1 MSIHGIIITICTPFI
16 SLSFE
21 GYSCDKICF
30 LISSDPR
37 DINPLFDTKE
47 FRSPK
52 FQRVYQY
59 LKLSKEGKNMD
70 NFTFVPGNIDDDQT
84 KCLSLMLRSVKR
96 FSLFFS
102 YLFFIYLTLR
112 RLM

>member
-1 MSIHGIIITICTPFI
+1 MSIHEITITICTPFI

-21 GYSCDKICF
+21 GYSCDKICLSF
-30 LISSDPR
+30 SSDPR
-37 DINPLFDTKE
+37 DINPLFDAKE
-47 FRSPK
+47 FRSPQ

-70 NFTFVPGNIDDDQT
+70 NFTFVPGNIDEDQT

-96 FSLFFS
+96 SSLFFS
-102 YLFFIYLTLR
+102 Y
-112 RLM
+112 